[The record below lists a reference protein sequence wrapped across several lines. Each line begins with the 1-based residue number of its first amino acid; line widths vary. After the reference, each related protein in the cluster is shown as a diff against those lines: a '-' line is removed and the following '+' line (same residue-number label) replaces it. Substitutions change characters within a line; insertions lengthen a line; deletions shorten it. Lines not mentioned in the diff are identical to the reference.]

1 MGVKTE
7 EVKVVRF
14 RIILW
19 ILLSGTP
26 YAIKV
31 WESVL
36 KCQHIIFIWLKW
48 WHCILCQRVSGFAV
62 ANDRQ
67 IPEWHLGNQIV
78 LLQFWS
84 KLPWTRASTLTRLP
98 NPCASS
104 ELQGRERLGNW
115 FPLYH
120 RILPPVQWEPF
131 NQTKTAVHPS
141 NRPTI
146 RSTWILQKIGL
157 FATPSRSTH
166 NPIDMVIPD
175 TEICLIVSRH
185 FSLQKTG
192 PALSNSQKY
201 WSQEM
206 WGRSRCCSTEH
217 QSVKH
222 WNASKF
228 KRHTVLN
235 WLPGLFKM
243 FSKADLLFSQT

>member
-1 MGVKTE
+1 MRLVK
-7 EVKVVRF
+7 F

-36 KCQHIIFIWLKW
+36 KCQHIILIQLKW
-48 WHCILCQRVSGFAV
+48 WHCFLCQRVSGLSV

-141 NRPTI
+141 NRPTTWSTGVCKI
-146 RSTWILQKIGL
+146 MVFLQPFHEVNAIQLIWQYPIQDLFECIQTFFTPRNRSRTFQ
-157 FATPSRSTH
+157 
-166 NPIDMVIPD
+166 
-175 TEICLIVSRH
+175 
-185 FSLQKTG
+185 
-192 PALSNSQKY
+192 SQKY

-243 FSKADLLFSQT
+243 FSKADLL